1 MSSFVKKTGTSKPK
15 QPPLPAGCK
24 PSIYNNQTVMS
35 SGVAAIDFLLGGGL
49 PLGSLVLIEE
59 DELRTYSDLLLRY
72 FLSEGI
78 LCGHKTVISV
88 SLCSFE
94 EFMKQLP
101 GVSEPLVG
109 VEQQDCTGE
118 DSGVGE
124 SMKIAFRYETLHQVD
139 SEFKT
144 AVKFCHSYD
153 LTHKLDF
160 NTFVKDN
167 ADITAI
173 NNELYSADKAIDMR
187 YSQLLESIRG
197 DLTACKGGAA
207 RVALQ
212 HVGSALWCDSGPE
225 GSKQFIQFLFNLRVL
240 TRSHPV
246 TCLLSYPTYNHSE
259 LDRNRIRHLSDVVYG
274 LECFQSTDKDV
285 SPLFSDYHGLF
296 HLVKLPK
303 INSLQSFVP
312 ETLNF
317 GFKAKKRKFVIE
329 KLHLPPELGGDE
341 KQENSVEI
349 KNVKIDKKNLE
360 F

>member
-1 MSSFVKKTGTSKPK
+1 MSSFVKKTGANKSK
-15 QPPLPAGCK
+15 QPALPAGCK
-24 PSIYNNQTVMS
+24 PSIYNNQTVIS

-49 PLGSLVLIEE
+49 PLGSLVLLEE
-59 DELRTYSDLLLRY
+59 DQLRTYSDLLLRY

-78 LCGHKTVISV
+78 LCGHSTVVSV
-88 SLCSFE
+88 GLCRFE

-101 GVSEPLVG
+101 GVNEPSVS
-109 VEQQDCTGE
+109 VEQQESTGE
-118 DSGVGE
+118 DLFVGK

-144 AVKFCHSYD
+144 AIKFCHSYD

-167 ADITAI
+167 PNITAI
-173 NNELYSADKAIDMR
+173 NNKLYSSADNAIEMR
-187 YSQLLESIRG
+187 YSHLLDAIRG
-197 DLTACKGGAA
+197 SLVACRGAA

-212 HVGSALWCDSGPE
+212 HVGSALWSDPGHE
-225 GSKQFIQFLFNLRVL
+225 GSQQFIQFLFNLRAL
-240 TRSHPV
+240 TRSLPV
-246 TCLLSYPTYNHSE
+246 TCLLSYPTYYHSE
-259 LDRNRIRHLSDVVYG
+259 LDLNRIRHLSDVVYR
-274 LECFQSTDKDV
+274 LECFQSSDKKV

-303 INSLQSFVP
+303 INSLQSFIP

-329 KLHLPPELGGDE
+329 KLHLPPELGE
-341 KQENSVEI
+341 EQNSSVEI
-349 KNVKIDKKNLE
+349 KNVKIDKNLLD